1 MSYTV
6 FTDAASN
13 LPGKYLKG
21 LDIRP
26 LPCSY
31 LLDGQEGTY

>member
-1 MSYTV
+1 MRYIV

-21 LDIRP
+21 LDIRT
-26 LPCSY
+26 LPCS
-31 LLDGQEGTY
+31 